1 MTAAHSE
8 HARPLAGEH
17 RLARGKGV
25 SWRVWYVAVLAGVTV
40 SLFLFVPASGSLAM
54 LVLFGGLMALHHL
67 PGGGHHGQKG
77 GTERSVPPDL
87 ETEGEDTPHA
97 EQGGAKVSGSNR
109 RQKGGGGHSDHCH

>member
-1 MTAAHSE
+1 
-8 HARPLAGEH
+8 
-17 RLARGKGV
+17 
-25 SWRVWYVAVLAGVTV
+25 
-40 SLFLFVPASGSLAM
+40 M